1 MFTPFSRAGLNMFLA
16 KKLLVLV
23 AMERRERR
31 MSISKFCESRVAAL
45 NAEGGWTPDPGTAS
59 CL

>member
-1 MFTPFSRAGLNMFLA
+1 MFLA